1 MCGDDEMIGR
11 GKPYPDIFL
20 NAVKHG
26 LGWQFSDEG
35 RAILEKI
42 RDPGAEFDGKLGGVE
57 GEILVFEDALVREYN
72 GKLTLS
78 FARHHTNHDHS
89 ARGPS
94 WSLGW
99 HEGYVFKP
107 FVFCTANNA
116 VVWVPDPSVR
126 KNIMSLDLAHINDS
140 CEPWRIKARP

>member
-57 GEILVFEDALVREYN
+57 GEILVFEDALPGVQA
-72 GKLTLS
+72 GLS
-78 FARHHTNHDHS
+78 A
-89 ARGPS
+89 GM
-94 WSLGW
+94 
-99 HEGYVFKP
+99 K
-107 FVFCTANNA
+107 
-116 VVWVPDPSVR
+116 VVWVPDPSLRAVADQGPP
-126 KNIMSLDLAHINDS
+126 IGAHQELSSLEDF
-140 CEPWRIKARP
+140 RPEMWGLPPFENE